1 MPIFGH
7 IHEGGGRIPYPVQRA
22 VSQRIL
28 DILAAAAGLLLLSPV
43 LLLIGLA
50 VKLGDGGP
58 VLYISKRVGRG
69 GRLFSIYKFRS
80 MVEGAERISGGLTL
94 RGDRRVTRAGRVLRA
109 YKLDELP
116 QLVNVLKGD
125 MSLVGPRPEDP
136 GFVARYTP
144 EQREILR
151 YRPGI
156 TSPASLHYRNEE
168 EFLGGGDTETL
179 YIEKILPHKLSMDL
193 AYLTRRTVGS
203 DLVVILRTL
212 GGIR

>member
-1 MPIFGH
+1 MFEH
-7 IHEGGGRIPYPVQRA
+7 ISEGGSRIPYPAQRA

-28 DILAAAAGLLLLSPV
+28 DILAAGAGLLLLSPV
-43 LLLIGLA
+43 FLVIGAA

-58 VLYISKRVGRG
+58 VFYMSKRAGRG
-69 GRLFSIYKFRS
+69 GKLFSIYKFRS
-80 MVEGAERISGGLTL
+80 MVQGAERMGGGLTL

-116 QLVNVLKGD
+116 QLLNVLKGD

-144 EQREILR
+144 DQREILR

-168 EFLGGGDTETL
+168 ELLEGGDTETL
-179 YIEKILPHKLSMDL
+179 YLEKILPHKLSMDL
-193 AYLTRRTVGS
+193 EYLTRRTVRS
-203 DLVVILRTL
+203 DIVVILRTI

>member
-1 MPIFGH
+1 MFEH
-7 IHEGGGRIPYPVQRA
+7 ISEGGGRIPFHVQRA
-22 VSQRIL
+22 DSQRIL
-28 DILAAAAGLLLLSPV
+28 DIIAAAAGLLLLSPV
-43 LLLIGLA
+43 FLVIGAA
-50 VKLGDGGP
+50 VKMGDGGP
-58 VLYISKRVGRG
+58 VFYMSKRAGRG
-69 GRLFSIYKFRS
+69 GKLFSIYKFRS
-80 MVEGAERISGGLTL
+80 MVQGAERMGGGLTL

-116 QLVNVLKGD
+116 QLLNVLKGD

-168 EFLGGGDTETL
+168 ELLEGGDTETL
-179 YIEKILPHKLSMDL
+179 YLEKILPHKLSMDL
-193 AYLTRRTVGS
+193 EYLTRRTVRS
-203 DLVVILRTL
+203 DIVVILRTI

>member
-1 MPIFGH
+1 MFKYPY
-7 IHEGGGRIPYPVQRA
+7 GGESRIPYPVQRA
-22 VSQRIL
+22 FSQRIV
-28 DILAAAAGLLLLSPV
+28 DILASAAGLLLLSPV
-43 LLLIGLA
+43 FLVVGAA

-58 VLYISKRVGRG
+58 VFYRTKRVGIG
-69 GRLFSIYKFRS
+69 GKLFSIYKFRS
-80 MVEGAERISGGLTL
+80 MLQGAEKMGGGLTV
-94 RGDRRVTRAGRVLRA
+94 RGDRRVTRAGRLLRE

-116 QLVNVLKGD
+116 QLLNVLKGD
-125 MSLVGPRPEDP
+125 MSLVGARPEDP

-168 EFLGGGDTETL
+168 ELLGEGNTETL
-179 YIEKILPHKLSMDL
+179 YLEKILPHKLSMDL
-193 AYLTRRTVGS
+193 AYLTRRTVRS
-203 DLVVILRTL
+203 DLVVILRTI

>member
-1 MPIFGH
+1 MFEHLSG
-7 IHEGGGRIPYPVQRA
+7 GGGRIPYPVQRA
-22 VSQRIL
+22 FSQRIV
-28 DILAAAAGLLLLSPV
+28 DILASAVGLLLLSPV
-43 LLLIGLA
+43 FLVIGAA

-58 VLYISKRVGRG
+58 VLYRSKRVGIG
-69 GRLFSIYKFRS
+69 GKLFSIYKFRS
-80 MVEGAERISGGLTL
+80 MLQGAERMGGGLTV
-94 RGDRRVTRAGRVLRA
+94 RGDRRVTRAGRLLRE

-116 QLVNVLKGD
+116 QLLNVLKGD
-125 MSLVGPRPEDP
+125 MSLVGARPEDP

-168 EFLGGGDTETL
+168 ELLGGGNTETL
-179 YIEKILPHKLSMDL
+179 YLEKILPHKLSMDL
-193 AYLTRRTVGS
+193 AYLTRRTVRS
-203 DLVVILRTL
+203 DLAVILRTI